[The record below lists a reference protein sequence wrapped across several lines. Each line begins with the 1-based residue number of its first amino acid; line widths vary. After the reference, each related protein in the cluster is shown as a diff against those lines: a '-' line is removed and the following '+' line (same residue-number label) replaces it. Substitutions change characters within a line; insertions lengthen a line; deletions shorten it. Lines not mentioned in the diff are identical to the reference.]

1 MSNIDFYFDE
11 YYGKLYEKAENG
23 EACIF
28 KFESEFG
35 SVEHQFIKREIPA
48 GKLPFEG
55 TYYDI
60 VSPYGY
66 GGPVMTDVNPD
77 NKEKLEAEFSKA
89 FEEYCRENNIV
100 CEFVR
105 FHPIV
110 ENALDF
116 KNTYNPKWDRNTL
129 GTNLGAYDDPVSSE
143 FTKHCRKRIR
153 QALNKG
159 VTYEVIEHPTDL
171 SEFKE
176 IYFDTMDRN
185 EAGDFYYFD
194 EEYFNKCIEHYGN
207 NLLLVK
213 AQFEGK
219 TIAAGMYFLYNKWIH
234 IHLSGTRHEY
244 LYLSPAYI
252 LRYALTLWG
261 KENGYELIHHGGGRS
276 NDPEDTLFTF
286 KEQFAVNTKFD
297 FYVGRKVWLAD
308 KYKEICTYCKVD
320 PDSSYFPAYRQK
332 N

>member
-48 GKLPFEG
+48 EKLPFEG

-66 GGPVMTDVNPD
+66 GGPVMTDVKPD

-129 GTNLGAYDDPVSSE
+129 GTNLAAYDDPVSRE

-159 VTYEVIEHPTDL
+159 VTYEVIEHPT
-171 SEFKE
+171 EKE
-176 IYFDTMDRN
+176 
-185 EAGDFYYFD
+185 
-194 EEYFNKCIEHYGN
+194 
-207 NLLLVK
+207 LVH
-213 AQFEGK
+213 
-219 TIAAGMYFLYNKWIH
+219 FL
-234 IHLSGTRHEY
+234 
-244 LYLSPAYI
+244 
-252 LRYALTLWG
+252 
-261 KENGYELIHHGGGRS
+261 
-276 NDPEDTLFTF
+276 F
-286 KEQFAVNTKFD
+286 
-297 FYVGRKVWLAD
+297 
-308 KYKEICTYCKVD
+308 
-320 PDSSYFPAYRQK
+320 
-332 N
+332 